1 MFYYYNEKDCKRAL
15 RQVDTQLKELQAE
28 RDRIAKD
35 LANYQKGKPEENP
48 DEIVWGLHWDF
59 TYLSHYVG
67 EHGQYKDAGSG
78 AEEMK
83 EEDVVR
89 IRSLI
94 EEEEDFE
101 EVGRIVG
108 EYIHDRHGYIFENA
122 AESGTFTVSD
132 EEIRWE
138 TDDDG
143 EYDGEMEPGTYFE
156 IRKSLRE
163 SIESTPYY
171 FEEDISPN

>member
-15 RQVDTQLKELQAE
+15 RQVDTKLSELQAE

-78 AEEMK
+78 AEVIS
-83 EEDVVR
+83 EEDVAK
-89 IRSLI
+89 IRAWI
-94 EEEEDFE
+94 EEEEFE
-101 EVGRIVG
+101 KVG
-108 EYIHDRHGYIFENA
+108 ELVGSHVSDMYGYIWEYA
-122 AESGTFTVSD
+122 VEKGTFTVSE
-132 EEIRWE
+132 EEISWE
-138 TDDDG
+138 TNEDG
-143 EYDGEMEPGTYFE
+143 DYDGQMEPGTSFE
-156 IRKSLRE
+156 IRQSTRE
-163 SIESTPYY
+163 DIENTSYY
-171 FEEDISPN
+171 FEKDISPH